1 MASNDLAKLVVKLE
15 AQTSQYQA
23 ELEKAKRQLGK
34 FDSDVSK
41 IAGKIGKSIGVAI
54 AGAATGIAFAV
65 KQSLDAADELGNLSE
80 KVGVSVEALSKLQ
93 YAAKLSDV
101 SAEQLQVGLLK
112 LSKSA
117 VEAANGTGDASAAFS
132 ALGVGAKKADGSL
145 KSTDELFIELAE
157 SFSKFED
164 GPEKA
169 AAAMA
174 IFGKSGAELI
184 PLLNAGKQGIQSYS
198 DELEKLGGVVTA
210 EASARA
216 DEFNRNLDRL
226 KGASAGLANQ
236 LATALSPALVELAQR
251 MVRFT
256 SDSEASGKVIDGLK
270 VSFRGLVGTAI
281 VLANALQIVGQ
292 ASAANYAAIVALGEG
307 KFSEAADI
315 LKQAFDDLKG
325 NIEDITH
332 AFDEQGSTVKATAET
347 TVAASTESAKAT
359 LNYAAAVEDAKNKT
373 KEAKD
378 ITDAWALSL
387 MAAQEIQEEAD
398 NLDTERKE
406 TQSRQDDLGLTAAD
420 EIQVEADRLDGIF
433 DEVLARQAEFK
444 ESFSGAFE
452 AYAASISNVSA
463 TLGGDLVTALDSAM
477 SATADLAAETL
488 LWGNGG
494 KEALKAL
501 GRSIITDVVSSLIKA
516 GLQMAANFALQK
528 IFTAGAAAESAGL
541 AGATATAWAPAAIAA
556 STATFGGA
564 AAAGLSGYLSALAV
578 GEAATLAAGAAGFAE
593 GGYTGDGP
601 KNEIAGLVHRGEYV
615 LNAKAVNNL
624 DAMNE
629 GRMPWDH
636 ARVEAANEPT
646 VNIVNQPGIVTVRQD
661 DGTLLNRLAPQ
672 LLEMVDVDQAGGL
685 SSGLSR
691 TARAMGEKFG
701 VQGRA
706 VR

>member
-41 IAGKIGKSIGVAI
+41 IAGKIGKRIGVAI

-236 LATALSPALVELAQR
+236 LATALSPALVELTQR

-292 ASAANYAAIVALGEG
+292 ASAANYAAITALGEG

-347 TVAASTESAKAT
+347 TVAASTDSAKAT
-359 LNYAAAVEDAKNKT
+359 LNYADAVEKAKNKT

-378 ITDAWALSL
+378 ITDAWGLSL
-387 MAAQEIQEEAD
+387 MAAADIQEEVD
-398 NLDTERKE
+398 RIENDRKE
-406 TQSRQDDLGLTAAD
+406 TESRQTDIGLDAASAID
-420 EIQVEADRLDGIF
+420 EEIKRMADAEEEKTEILEREEA
-433 DEVLARQAEFK
+433 ARQRIREDALYA
-444 ESFSGAFE
+444 GLDALG
-452 AYAASISNVSA
+452 YAA
-463 TLGGDLVTALDSAM
+463 
-477 SATADLAAETL
+477 
-488 LWGNGG
+488 
-494 KEALKAL
+494 EASLAL
-501 GRSIITDVVSSLIKA
+501 GEKGFKAFKAFAIAQTIIDTYKAAQATYASLAVIPVIGP
-516 GLQMAANFALQK
+516 GLA
-528 IFTAGAAAESAGL
+528 IAGAAAAV
-541 AGATATAWAPAAIAA
+541 
-556 STATFGGA
+556 
-564 AAAGLSGYLSALAV
+564 AAGLTRVAAIRGASPSGYMA
-578 GEAATLAAGAAGFAE
+578 

-601 KNEIAGLVHRGEYV
+601 KDEVAGVVHRGEYV
-615 LNAKAVNNL
+615 LNSKAVDNL

-636 ARVEAANEPT
+636 ARVEAANEST
-646 VNIVNQPGIVTVRQD
+646 INIVNQPGIVTIRQD

-672 LLEMVDVDQAGGL
+672 LLEMVDVDQAARTSTGL
-685 SSGLSR
+685 GR
-691 TARAMGEKFG
+691 NAQAIGNKYG

-706 VR
+706 QR